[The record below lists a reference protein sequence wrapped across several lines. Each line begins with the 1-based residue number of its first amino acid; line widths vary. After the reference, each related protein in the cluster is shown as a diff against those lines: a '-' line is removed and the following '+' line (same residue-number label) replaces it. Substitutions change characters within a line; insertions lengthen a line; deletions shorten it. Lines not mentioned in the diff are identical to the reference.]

1 MTLNFPPYAAWKMAR
16 RRIGQA
22 EVYAAV
28 SRGTSTPSRHG
39 RVCYKFESNGRM
51 LVVVL
56 DGSAVVTAFRRRRQP
71 RRR

>member
-1 MTLNFPPYAAWKMAR
+1 MALEFPPYALWKMAR

-28 SRGTSTPSRHG
+28 SRGSQTPSRHG
-39 RVCYKFESNGRM
+39 RVCYRFESHGRM

-71 RRR
+71 KRR